1 MFWISFKFCSSYSIE
16 CSHYFAILACCWAI
30 SSTEISTKRQKWGA
44 EWQQRRI
51 RCQNCTYILY
61 KTKTILI
68 NWEQEWQRNLEIEEM
83 YHCFANIL
91 TWSFFLLFIGSWQR
105 QQIWIFAQTDG
116 AVCSFYAHRWWRDG
130 RWENTNKSSKDEA
143 RSTNQGQK
151 SRRKGQTCISWRVCS
166 NFS

>member
-68 NWEQEWQRNLEIEEM
+68 NWEQEWHRNLEIEEM

-91 TWSFFLLFIGSWQR
+91 TWSFFIIYRKLTE
-105 QQIWIFAQTDG
+105 ATDLN
-116 AVCSFYAHRWWRDG
+116 F
-130 RWENTNKSSKDEA
+130 
-143 RSTNQGQK
+143 
-151 SRRKGQTCISWRVCS
+151 CS
-166 NFS
+166 NRRSCLLILCTPVVEGREVGKHQQVL